1 MWDIIE
7 VLLATIPGIIIC
19 VLCLFYMRKRQKK
32 EPISLYKYY
41 GIFIG
46 MTLISMLCLFIIWDG
61 LKVIPKIIKGESD
74 LIKGTC
80 DVHYYWK
87 ELWEE
92 DIDTY
97 LDIVFSE
104 DVSFRVS
111 PKDWDQGDFK
121 NAYCE
126 VTHYD
131 YSEFG
136 IHYKIYDQE
145 NGTLLQQD

>member
-1 MWDIIE
+1 MWDIIG
-7 VLLATIPGIIIC
+7 VLLATISGIIVC
-19 VLCLFYMRKRQKK
+19 VLCLFYMRKHQKK
-32 EPISLYKYY
+32 EPISLFKYY
-41 GIFIG
+41 GILIG
-46 MTLISMLCLFIIWDG
+46 MILLSMLFSVVIWDG
-61 LKVIPKIIKGESD
+61 LTVISKMLKGESD

-80 DVHYYWK
+80 DVHY
-87 ELWEE
+87 WEE
-92 DIDTY
+92 YSEESTSIN
-97 LDIVFSE
+97 LDIIFSE

-111 PKDWDQGDFK
+111 PKDWDQGDLK